1 MIIEPEAQ
9 EELLVAAEWYDDQR
23 EGLGGELLEAVD
35 AALLRVEEAPMS
47 FPRDRFDD
55 RARRALVSRFPYAVV
70 FVVHEGEM
78 RVVAFAH
85 AKKLPGYWSR
95 RV

>member
-1 MIIEPEAQ
+1 MIIEPAARD
-9 EELLVAAEWYDDQR
+9 ELLAAAEWYDDQR

-35 AALLRVEEAPMS
+35 AALRRVELAPTS
-47 FPRDRFDD
+47 FPSDRFDD

-70 FVVHEGEM
+70 FVVHEGEI
-78 RVVAFAH
+78 RIVAFAH
-85 AKKLPGYWSR
+85 AKKLPGYWTG